1 MDSFDPIAG
10 RYRKEGKDRRKRQ
23 DPGYKGPE
31 RRLEKRREMLIR
43 KVIKKLENEL
53 RA

>member
-1 MDSFDPIAG
+1 MDAFDPIAG
-10 RYRKEGKDRRKRQ
+10 RYRKQGKDRRKRQ
-23 DPGYKGPE
+23 DPRYQGPE

-43 KVIKKLENEL
+43 SVIKKLEDEL